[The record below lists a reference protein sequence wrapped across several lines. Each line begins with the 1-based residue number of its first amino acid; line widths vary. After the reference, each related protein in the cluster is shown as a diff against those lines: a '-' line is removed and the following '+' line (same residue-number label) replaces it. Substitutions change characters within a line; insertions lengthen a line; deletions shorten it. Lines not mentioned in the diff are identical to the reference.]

1 MRTIAYCLSLILIFT
16 IPWETVV
23 ENPALGS
30 VSRMVGLA
38 AAAFWLVTVIVT
50 GRLRLPSLLHM
61 TLFLFLLWNA
71 VSVFWSADADRTIE
85 HLGTWIQLFV
95 MIYILWD
102 LYTTRAAVMSGL
114 QMYILGSYV
123 VLGNTIVNYF
133 SGNTFYYERF
143 SAAGTNP
150 DDLGTFLALGI
161 PVAWYLALSKSTNRV
176 NRLLRFVNYAYIP
189 AALLGIAL
197 SGTRTALIATVPGIV
212 FGLASLTRVRLWARI
227 AIFMLLIWAG
237 FTLLPL
243 IPPAS
248 LQRLGTT
255 GTEFAGGDLNGRK
268 TIWREGLAAF
278 AEHPL
283 IGVGSNMYRS
293 VNSVGKVAHNSF
305 ISVLVELGLIGFGLF
320 LMMITIVIIQAL
332 RQSMW
337 RSGFW
342 LAILV
347 TWGIG
352 ASTLT
357 WEYRKPTW
365 LFLTLIVASAA
376 IKSHGDKTIPVV
388 WRNQPEAQA
397 VPYTKP
403 NKWRQA
409 RPEKSYH
416 V

>member
-1 MRTIAYCLSLILIFT
+1 MRTIAYWLSLVLIFT
-16 IPWETVV
+16 IPWEVVV
-23 ENPALGS
+23 EYPALGS
-30 VSRMVGLA
+30 MSRIAGLA
-38 AAAFWLVTVIVT
+38 AAAFWVVTVVVT
-50 GRLRLPSLLHM
+50 GRLRFPGLLHL
-61 TLFLFLLWNA
+61 TLFLFVLWNA
-71 VSVFWSADADRTIE
+71 VSVFWSADANRTIE
-85 HLGTWIQLFV
+85 HLGTWIQLFI

-102 LYTTRAAVMSGL
+102 LYTTRAAVMGGL

-123 VLGNTIVNYF
+123 ALGNTIVNYF

-161 PVAWYLALSKSTNRV
+161 PVACYLALSKSTYKM
-176 NRLLRFVNYAYIP
+176 NRLLKLVNYAYIP
-189 AALLGIAL
+189 AALVGVAL
-197 SGTRTALIATVPGIV
+197 SGTRTALIATIPGIV

-227 AIFMLLIWAG
+227 AIFMLLISAG
-237 FTLLPL
+237 LALLPL

-283 IGVGSNMYRS
+283 TGVGSNMYRS
-293 VNSVGKVAHNSF
+293 VNFVGKVAHNSY

-320 LMMITIVIIQAL
+320 LMILTIVVIQAL
-332 RQSMW
+332 RQAKW
-337 RSGFW
+337 RSRFW
-342 LAILV
+342 LSILV

-357 WEYRKPTW
+357 LEYRKPTW
-365 LFLTLIVASAA
+365 LFLSLIVASAA
-376 IKSHGDKTIPVV
+376 IKSHGDKTVPLI
-388 WRNQPEAQA
+388 WRNEPEAQA
-397 VPYTKP
+397 LPYAKH
-403 NKWRQA
+403 NKWPQA
-409 RPEKSYH
+409 GREKSFH